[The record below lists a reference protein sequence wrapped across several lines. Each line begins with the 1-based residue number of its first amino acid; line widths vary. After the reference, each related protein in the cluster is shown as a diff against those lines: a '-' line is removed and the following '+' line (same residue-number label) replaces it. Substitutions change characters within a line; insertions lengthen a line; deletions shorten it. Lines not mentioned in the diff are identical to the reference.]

1 MMSFRGGWL
10 RRQPISPS
18 TAWQL
23 EEIAEAKGRQEGL
36 ASLPPEVLGVLAET
50 ARVQSVESSNRI
62 EGVTV
67 DPRRL
72 RPLVVEG
79 ARPKDRS
86 EEEVQGYRRALDLV
100 HGPRSPGAL
109 NPDLLLRLH
118 GLTLAGSGDAG
129 AWKSAD
135 NEIVELTPG
144 APPKVRFRPV
154 SARDTPAAVDEL
166 CRLYD
171 EETAQTETSP
181 LLAVAALILDFLCIH
196 PFRDG
201 NGRVSRLLT
210 LLALDQHLHRVGRY
224 VSLERLVEE
233 SRGEYYDALYRSSQ
247 RWHEGEHDP
256 APWLNFFLGVLR
268 RAYREFEARASE
280 LTLRRGAK
288 TAAVEA
294 AVAAYS
300 GEFTR
305 RDLERSCP
313 GVSPELIRKVL
324 RGLQKA
330 GKVEA
335 LGRGPG
341 AAWRHT

>member
-1 MMSFRGGWL
+1 M
-10 RRQPISPS
+10 
-18 TAWQL
+18 
-23 EEIAEAKGRQEGL
+23 
-36 ASLPPEVLGVLAET
+36 
-50 ARVQSVESSNRI
+50 QSVESSNRI

-72 RPLVVEG
+72 RPLVVED

-86 EEEVQGYRRALDLV
+86 EEEIQGYRRALDLV
-100 HGPRSPGAL
+100 HGPHPPAAL
-109 NPDLLLRLH
+109 GPELLLRLH

-144 APPKVRFRPV
+144 APPRVRFRPV

-166 CRLYD
+166 CRLYQD
-171 EETAQTETSP
+171 ETARTEASP
-181 LLAVAALILDFLCIH
+181 LLAVAGLVLDFLCIH

-210 LLALDQHLHRVGRY
+210 LFALDRHGHRVGRY
-224 VSLERLVEE
+224 ISLERLVEE
-233 SRGEYYDALYRSSQ
+233 SRDEYYDALYRSSR

-256 APWLNFFLGVLR
+256 TPWLSFFLGVLR
-268 RAYREFEARASE
+268 SAYRELETRAAE
-280 LTLRRGAK
+280 LAPRRGAK
-288 TAAVEA
+288 TAAIEA
-294 AVAAYS
+294 AVAVFR

-305 RDLERSCP
+305 RDLERACP

-324 RGLQKA
+324 RELQKA
-330 GKVEA
+330 GRVEA

-341 AAWRHT
+341 AGWRRS